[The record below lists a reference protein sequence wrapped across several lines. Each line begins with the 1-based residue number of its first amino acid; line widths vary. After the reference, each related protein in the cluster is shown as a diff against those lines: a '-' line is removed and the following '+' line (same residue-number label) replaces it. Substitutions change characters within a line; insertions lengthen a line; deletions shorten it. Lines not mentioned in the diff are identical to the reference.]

1 METKGRPKV
10 VSLEEVLMHACSGMW
25 QAHLE
30 IKGGKQE
37 ETGVVVVVEG
47 DRSDRWMQRTET
59 PRGPHFSTSCFCRF
73 SERAAKDNPIL

>member
-37 ETGVVVVVEG
+37 ETGVVGGGG
-47 DRSDRWMQRTET
+47 DQTDGCSAR
-59 PRGPHFSTSCFCRF
+59 
-73 SERAAKDNPIL
+73 

>member
-37 ETGVVVVVEG
+37 EAGVVVVG
-47 DRSDRWMQRTET
+47 GSDQTDGCSAR
-59 PRGPHFSTSCFCRF
+59 
-73 SERAAKDNPIL
+73 